1 MPSASAK
8 LEKQASTEAVD
19 PLRQAITVIE
29 HKIRNLE
36 KRKGKLESYK
46 EEQKNGKDL
55 NSDQFSAVAK
65 YDEVIQ
71 TLEFARE
78 LCKQFNGIAADTAKA
93 LKKQQRKEQLE
104 RSQQEI
110 NRIKEI
116 LIIQEVLLN
125 VGQDSVREDFLAA
138 RNGATQLSEE
148 DIKSLD
154 DLYVL
159 LSPKHIPEE
168 NMPSYQEQLTHSAEH
183 LISIVEGRSKEVV
196 GTTYAG
202 LKELITKIHTCGYF
216 DQNPEEE
223 EEVVLNEEVTEEAV
237 IQQDEAPVES
247 YGDPC
252 VVSQEA
258 MEANMAAAA
267 PEILPSQPTMAPA
280 PVIPPEASFFT
291 PSVPT
296 SNVAPANPPFPPH
309 PSSSASLQQ
318 PPPLQSAQAHT
329 LPDTFDSGFDF
340 IQESQLEVEAPVPP
354 HVDLAGMLVQQPGGG
369 HPTVPAAHFRPARP
383 GVPQPTTVAPTA
395 PPPPVQT
402 SQLAPVVAEFV
413 ASVTAPTP
421 PIPSQTF
428 TNQNFS
434 ILPVPGSAQPVV
446 ASPTPGIAPPTYPD
460 ASAPVSAQMPPA
472 PQTAPAPSTQ
482 HIPGFARAPSNSFQA
497 PVQGLTS
504 TDSAPNQ
511 PIPIP
516 MPQQR
521 VPEESEYA
529 ATTAAPFVPAS
540 VAQSTYSGQGQQP
553 SQAFVPQQQAM
564 GQPRF
569 ANTYGDTSHVSA
581 AGDPSSDKARFG
593 AAELTGETT
602 EEADLQTTTSWA
614 DTSQEEVFIP
624 HNQNQRGGYGGRG
637 GRGGLNRG
645 RGNTNGYGG
654 RGRGNYQ
661 NGRGGGYGGYRGNQ
675 EGGNSYYQNGY
686 QQRDNYGNNSGGG
699 SGGYGNGGYK
709 SGGRGG
715 GGGPT
720 GNGGMQRGG
729 GVNRGRGGGGSGSG
743 RGANMRGGRGNYVR
757 GGAGGG
763 NKQ

>member
-36 KRKGKLESYK
+36 KRKVKLEAYK
-46 EEQKNGKDL
+46 EEQKNGKEL

-78 LCKQFNGIAADTAKA
+78 LSKNFNGIASDAAKA

-116 LIIQEVLLN
+116 LVIQEVLLN
-125 VGQDSVREDFLAA
+125 VGQDTVREDFLAA
-138 RNGATQLSEE
+138 RQGAAQLTMEE
-148 DIKSLD
+148 IKNLD
-154 DLYVL
+154 DLYLL

-168 NMPSYQEQLTHSAEH
+168 NMPPYQEQLTHAAEH

-216 DQNPEEE
+216 DQSPEDEQ
-223 EEVVLNEEVTEEAV
+223 EVVASEEVTEEIA
-237 IQQDEAPVES
+237 IQQDEAPMETFV
-247 YGDPC
+247 DPC
-252 VVSQEA
+252 VVSQETLK
-258 MEANMAAAA
+258 ANLVAAIPDVLPPPA
-267 PEILPSQPTMAPA
+267 PIAPS
-280 PVIPPEASFFT
+280 PVIPPESSFFT

-296 SNVAPANPPFPPH
+296 PNVVPSNVSPDFPPH
-309 PSSSASLQQ
+309 PTPTAPPMQQ
-318 PPPLQSAQAHT
+318 PVQAHA

-340 IQESQLEVEAPVPP
+340 IQESQLEVDAPVPP

-369 HPTVPAAHFRPARP
+369 HPPVPTSHFRPARP
-383 GVPQPTTVAPTA
+383 GVPQPTTVAPA
-395 PPPPVQT
+395 PPPPSVQT

-413 ASVTAPTP
+413 ASVSAATP

-434 ILPVPGSAQPVV
+434 IIPVQGSAQPVV
-446 ASPTPGIAPPTYPD
+446 ASPTPGIAPPNFPE
-460 ASAPVSAQMPPA
+460 ASTPVSAQMVPTPQQSAPGPPNA
-472 PQTAPAPSTQ
+472 Q
-482 HIPGFARAPSNSFQA
+482 HIPGFARVPSNSFQGS
-497 PVQGLTS
+497 VQSLPSNDG
-504 TDSAPNQ
+504 APNQ
-511 PIPIP
+511 PISIP

-540 VAQSTYSGQGQQP
+540 VAQSTYSGQGQP

-581 AGDPSSDKARFG
+581 TGDPSTEKARFG
-593 AAELTGETT
+593 TSDLSGETA
-602 EEADLQTTTSWA
+602 EEADLQAGTSWA
-614 DTSQEEVFIP
+614 DTSQEEVFVP
-624 HNQNQRGGYGGRG
+624 QNQSQRGGGYRGGGRG
-637 GRGGLNRG
+637 GMNRG
-645 RGNTNGYGG
+645 RGNTNGY
-654 RGRGNYQ
+654 RGRGNYS
-661 NGRGGGYGGYRGNQ
+661 NGRGGYGGYRGNQ
-675 EGGNSYYQNGY
+675 EGGNQYYQNGY
-686 QQRDNYGNNSGGG
+686 QQRDNYGNNGG
-699 SGGYGNGGYK
+699 SGGYGNGGYSK

-715 GGGPT
+715 NAGGGGAS
-720 GNGGMQRGG
+720 GNGGMPR
-729 GVNRGRGGGGSGSG
+729 VNRGRGGGSG
-743 RGANMRGGRGNYVR
+743 RGANMRGGGGRGSFVR